1 MLFSKV
7 FIVGATTLTITQ
19 NELGPQTCDNYSIIV
34 AGPAASVKYKI
45 KGAINQIELGEL
57 TGQNKLEVGDITEF
71 EVTSQSNTEVII
83 QGF

>member
-1 MLFSKV
+1 MLFSQV
-7 FIVGATTLTITQ
+7 FVVGATALTITQ
-19 NELGPQTCDNYSIIV
+19 NELGAHTCDNYSIIV

-45 KGAINQIELGEL
+45 KGATNQIELGEL

-71 EVTSQSNTEVII
+71 EVTSASNTEVII

>member
-7 FIVGATTLTITQ
+7 FVVGATALTITQ
-19 NELGPQTCDNYSIIV
+19 NDLGSQTCDNYSIIV

>member
-7 FIVGATTLTITQ
+7 FAVTAAPTVINQNDLGA
-19 NELGPQTCDNYSIIV
+19 QTCDNYSIIV

-45 KGAINQIELGEL
+45 KGATNQIDLGEL

-71 EVTSQSNTEVII
+71 ELISASATEVII